1 MQKKIVELARQVP
14 SPGPG
19 LCSEWIADIYEHA
32 GFRNVHTDA
41 CDYYWDYC
49 KYTDYS
55 QLKVG
60 MVIAVPSHTHTYMGG
75 IYGHVC
81 LYIGN
86 NQVMDNVGRIRTL
99 DMAYWLDY
107 YSTSYKPKWGW
118 YDNVPLA

>member
-1 MQKKIVELARQVP
+1 MLDRYPLLVLVCALSGSQISTSAP
-14 SPGPG
+14 
-19 LCSEWIADIYEHA
+19 D
-32 GFRNVHTDA
+32 FRNVHKDA

-75 IYGHVC
+75 IYCHVC

-107 YSTSYKPKWGW
+107 YSTSYKLKRGW
-118 YDNVPLA
+118 YDNVLLA